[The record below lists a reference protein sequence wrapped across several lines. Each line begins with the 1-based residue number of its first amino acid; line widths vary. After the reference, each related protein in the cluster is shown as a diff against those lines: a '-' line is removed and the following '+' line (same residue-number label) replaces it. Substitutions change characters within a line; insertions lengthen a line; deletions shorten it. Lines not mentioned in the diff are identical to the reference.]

1 LYCTK
6 SVELYINRIKEG
18 IEKVIPSR
26 FLMVFEPHELE
37 MIISGPQMINV
48 KDWKNNTE
56 YKGYSA
62 NDQVIIWFWEV
73 VQ

>member
-1 LYCTK
+1 
-6 SVELYINRIKEG
+6 
-18 IEKVIPSR
+18 
-26 FLMVFEPHELE
+26 MVFEPHELE

-62 NDQVIIWFWEV
+62 NDQVVIWFWEV
-73 VQ
+73 VK